1 MFSSFKVIK
10 NYSSAVGASILR
22 PGLNRSTGQNAST
35 TFSDSTGPVIKV
47 SFIVPGRRGN
57 NFVANLYKITGTKY
71 RFRLYDNAGV
81 RLNTITQE
89 DNVPPLDVISELVDS
104 INSNNT
110 FKKYIHVRFI
120 KESTEAFSASTAI
133 TDGQRLRGGR

>member
-1 MFSSFKVIK
+1 
-10 NYSSAVGASILR
+10 
-22 PGLNRSTGQNAST
+22 
-35 TFSDSTGPVIKV
+35 
-47 SFIVPGRRGN
+47 N